1 MPENTQT
8 TRFENI
14 ENKDMQSVTVR
25 LKSTDAAT
33 AGNYSTFFIATR
45 PVEVMEIHAIWATAS
60 TSGTLNVERLTG
72 TTAEGSGSNI
82 IGTAIAMSGAANT
95 VNTKKTVDIT
105 NRLLVAGDRLALVD
119 AGTLTNQVNLVVT
132 VLIKPRSKGDYR

>member
-1 MPENTQT
+1 MPNTQT

-33 AGNYSTFFIATR
+33 AGNYGTFFIATR
-45 PVEVMEIHAIWATAS
+45 PYEVMEIHAIWATAS

-72 TTAEGSGSNI
+72 TTAEGSGDDI
-82 IGTAIAMSGAANT
+82 IGTAVAMSGTANT
-95 VNTKKTVDIT
+95 VNVKKTSDIT
-105 NRLLVAGDRLALVD
+105 NRQLATGDRLALVD

-132 VLIKPRSKGDYR
+132 VVLKPRGKGDYR

>member
-1 MPENTQT
+1 MPNTQT

-33 AGNYSTFFIATR
+33 AGNYGTFFIATR

-72 TTAEGSGSNI
+72 TTAEGSGDDI
-82 IGTAIAMSGAANT
+82 IGTAVAMSGTANT
-95 VNTKKTVDIT
+95 VNVKKTSDIT
-105 NRLLVAGDRLALVD
+105 NRQLATGDRLALVD

-132 VLIKPRSKGDYR
+132 VVLKPRGKGDYR